1 MQCRKFLRVVQGR
14 GRTNNDR
21 ASIKKYCLFEQNG
34 V

>member
-1 MQCRKFLRVVQGR
+1 MQCRKFLKAAQSRE
-14 GRTNNDR
+14 RTNNDR